1 MQAIK
6 VTRGGVYIPD
16 LFNQG
21 RNEEEKIRIHWRFLS
36 FFEQQELLE
45 SGDLEKPFAYEG
57 KITAAMIT
65 KIENLLVDDGNEE
78 REITTGAELLGEP
91 TLERLAMEVWLY
103 LRDQAAVA
111 KKN

>member
-6 VTRGGVYIPD
+6 VTRGGIYTPD
-16 LFNQG
+16 LFNG
-21 RNEEEKIRIHWRFLS
+21 ERSEEEKIRVHWKFLS
-36 FFEQQELLE
+36 FLEQQELLE

-65 KIENLLVDDGNEE
+65 KIENLLVDDGSEA

-91 TLERLAMEVWLY
+91 TLERLAMEVWLH
-103 LRDQAAVA
+103 LRDQAAVD
-111 KKN
+111 KKK